1 MQAESLPVRLKNS
14 QNYSLQCTLVV
25 MLAFGIINLLEYKSK
40 GTTDPNDWIG
50 FATIALLALAHLMQI
65 RKLKKHKGE

>member
-1 MQAESLPVRLKNS
+1 MYTIKTHRIIL
-14 QNYSLQCTLVV
+14 YSALVV

-50 FATIALLALAHLMQI
+50 FATMALLVVLELTQI
-65 RKLKKHKGE
+65 RKLKKHKG

>member
-1 MQAESLPVRLKNS
+1 MYAIKTHRIIL
-14 QNYSLQCTLVV
+14 YSALVV

-50 FATIALLALAHLMQI
+50 FAAMAILVVLELMQI
-65 RKLKKHKGE
+65 RNLKKHKVE

>member
-1 MQAESLPVRLKNS
+1 MYTIKTHRIIL
-14 QNYSLQCTLVV
+14 YSALVV

-50 FATIALLALAHLMQI
+50 FAAMAILALAHLMQI
-65 RKLKKHKGE
+65 RKLKKHKG

>member
-1 MQAESLPVRLKNS
+1 MYTIKTHRIILYGA
-14 QNYSLQCTLVV
+14 LVV

-50 FATIALLALAHLMQI
+50 FAAMAILALAHLMQI
-65 RKLKKHKGE
+65 RKLKKNKGE

>member
-1 MQAESLPVRLKNS
+1 
-14 QNYSLQCTLVV
+14 
-25 MLAFGIINLLEYKSK
+25 MLAFGIINLMEYKSK

-50 FATIALLALAHLMQI
+50 FATIALLALSHLMQI

>member
-1 MQAESLPVRLKNS
+1 M
-14 QNYSLQCTLVV
+14 YSIKTHRIILYSALVV

-50 FATIALLALAHLMQI
+50 FAAMAILVVLELTQI
-65 RKLKKHKGE
+65 RKQKKNKGE